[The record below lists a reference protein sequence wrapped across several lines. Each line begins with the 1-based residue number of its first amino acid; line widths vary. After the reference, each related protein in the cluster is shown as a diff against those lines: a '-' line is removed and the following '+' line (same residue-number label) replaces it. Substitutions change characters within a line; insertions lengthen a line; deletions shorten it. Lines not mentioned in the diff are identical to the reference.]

1 MKLRRI
7 LRYAIAEK
15 EDRDTRERIDGFCSL
30 SLDKKSLKTKDS
42 RKKKKKADT
51 VELV

>member
-15 EDRDTRERIDGFCSL
+15 EDRDNRERIDGFCSL
-30 SLDKKSLKTKDS
+30 SLSRLGKSQDQ
-42 RKKKKKADT
+42 RQQKKKADT